1 MKIIE
6 DKKTKRQYALKYIN
20 KEECIKED
28 CTTLIYRERMM
39 LQQFNHPYIISL
51 RYAFQDDENLFMA
64 LELAQGGDLRFSM
77 NNPKNAFDD
86 LTLKIYIAEIGLAIS
101 YMHSLFAVHR
111 DLKPENLLLD
121 QKGHI
126 LITDLN
132 LATSLRN
139 RKPKSQSGT
148 LDYMGMAKY

>member
-1 MKIIE
+1 MEKH
-6 DKKTKRQYALKYIN
+6 KYIN
-20 KEECIKED
+20 KEQCIKED

-39 LQQFNHPYIISL
+39 LQQFTHPYIVSL

-77 NNPKNAFDD
+77 NNQKNNFND
-86 LTLKIYIAEIGLAIS
+86 LTLKIYIAEIGLAIE
-101 YMHSLFAVHR
+101 YMHSLFTVHR

-126 LITDLN
+126 LLTDLN
-132 LATSLRN
+132 LATSLKK
-139 RKPKSQSGT
+139 RKPTSQSGT
-148 LDYMGMAKY
+148 LDYMGMPKIN